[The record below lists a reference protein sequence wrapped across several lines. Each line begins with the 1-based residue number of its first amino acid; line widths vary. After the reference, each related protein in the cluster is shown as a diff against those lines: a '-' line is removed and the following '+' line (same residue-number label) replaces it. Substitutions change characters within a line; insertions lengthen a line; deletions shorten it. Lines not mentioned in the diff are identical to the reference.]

1 MKKTFIIVFVLA
13 AIFAAALP
21 AAAQSL
27 SLDVDTQPLFDQ
39 INTWFPVFFAVFAI
53 IGGIAAA
60 IVLGRSIISAIVDA
74 FRTGF
79 GRS

>member
-1 MKKTFIIVFVLA
+1 MNKRTFVMLLVVALV
-13 AIFAAALP
+13 FAAALP
-21 AAAQSL
+21 ASAQSL

-74 FRTGF
+74 FRNGF
-79 GRS
+79 G